1 MKVFMTVSFETIIH
15 CACKSTLDKDHIWHA
30 HIPINTPNVLKCCPV
45 PFQGSSS
52 GVRKSASKAGGG
64 TEKEHDAGVCD
75 SPGDGGRHDET
86 HVGKR
91 WTPQVHSRGVNLYHW
106 GDSIHISIQWCDT
119 FCATLKSCHYDALPF
134 KPVPASMRF
143 NTMQRISIN
152 KYYVNIPNI
161 N

>member
-1 MKVFMTVSFETIIH
+1 M
-15 CACKSTLDKDHIWHA
+15 
-30 HIPINTPNVLKCCPV
+30 

-91 WTPQVHSRGVNLYHW
+91 
-106 GDSIHISIQWCDT
+106 
-119 FCATLKSCHYDALPF
+119 
-134 KPVPASMRF
+134 
-143 NTMQRISIN
+143 
-152 KYYVNIPNI
+152 
-161 N
+161 